1 MCFVRYIENHPRD
14 IVESF
19 KHYVSKYPEPCIL
32 LRDIVSTGI
41 QDTDKAIE
49 LLEYIDKRKDKFTQ
63 S

>member
-1 MCFVRYIENHPRD
+1 MCFVRYIENHPRN

-32 LRDIVSTGI
+32 LKDIISTGI
-41 QDTDKAIE
+41 QDTDKAMK
-49 LLEYIDKRKDKFTQ
+49 LLRYIAVRKDKFTQ